1 MIWSRTRTPT
11 YLRAWVILLVVSMSS
26 LLGSHSPLGW
36 LCTSTTRLAWWMPA
50 SQTLSMA
57 SSALVTRFIVDAGPC
72 CRRLPISMAALSS
85 TALARPT
92 PRMSQRSSTLAWSIW
107 PQPPNRLNT
116 SRPSSSALLPWLP
129 VLNRMASRRALL
141 IVSAPRFAN
150 CSRGRSSIAQSLM
163 ETYVRSALTRNWTS
177 LRTALQ
183 APLLTRSST
192 CTMAIPCGSST
203 RPPSASRNQVP
214 ALDHIGYIALWTR
227 YATASSRFDIST
239 YSPCTVF
246 VSSAHTSTR

>member
-1 MIWSRTRTPT
+1 
-11 YLRAWVILLVVSMSS
+11 
-26 LLGSHSPLGW
+26 
-36 LCTSTTRLAWWMPA
+36 
-50 SQTLSMA
+50 MA

-85 TALARPT
+85 TALARRT
-92 PRMSQRSSTLAWSIW
+92 PRTSQRSSTLAWSSW
-107 PQPPNRLNT
+107 PQLPNRLNT

-141 IVSAPRFAN
+141 IVSAPRFAS

-163 ETYVRSALTRNWTS
+163 ETYVRSVLTRNRTS
-177 LRTALQ
+177 RRTASHC
-183 APLLTRSST
+183 PLLDRSSEET
-192 CTMAIPCGSST
+192 RALLCGSST

-214 ALDHIGYIALWTR
+214 ALDHIGYVAFWTR

-239 YSPCTVF
+239 HSPCTVF
-246 VSSAHTSTR
+246 VSPAHTSTR